1 MTITARE
8 IVKSIKETKIYISSS
23 DEIDQTVKY
32 VLTDFVSIIESSL
45 DMLKSLPS
53 DNTKSIT
60 HLREIQYM
68 TTYEREAIT
77 QELYDYISLLK
88 LHKIL

>member
-8 IVKSIKETKIYISSS
+8 IVKTIKESNIYISSS

-32 VLTDFVSIIESSL
+32 VLTDFASKIDSSL

>member
-8 IVKSIKETKIYISSS
+8 IVKSIKESNIYISAS
-23 DEIDQTVKY
+23 DEIDQTIKY

>member
-8 IVKSIKETKIYISSS
+8 IVKAIKETNIYISSS

-32 VLTDFVSIIESSL
+32 VMTDFVSKVGSSL
-45 DMLKSLPS
+45 DLLKSLPS

-68 TTYEREAIT
+68 TTYEHEALT

>member
-8 IVKSIKETKIYISSS
+8 IVKSIKESNIYIGSSE
-23 DEIDQTVKY
+23 EIEQTVKY
-32 VLTDFVSIIESSL
+32 VITDFVVKLESSL
-45 DMLKSLPS
+45 DLLKSLPS

-60 HLREIQYM
+60 HLRDIQYM

>member
-8 IVKSIKETKIYISSS
+8 IVKTIKESNIYISSS

-32 VLTDFVSIIESSL
+32 VITDFTSKLDSSL
-45 DMLKSLPS
+45 DLLKSLPS

-60 HLREIQYM
+60 HLRETQYM

>member
-8 IVKSIKETKIYISSS
+8 IVKTIKESNIYISTA
-23 DEIDQTVKY
+23 DEVDQTVKY
-32 VLTDFVSIIESSL
+32 VLSDFISRLESTL
-45 DMLKSLPS
+45 DLLKSLPS
-53 DNTKSIT
+53 DNTKSIS
-60 HLREIQYM
+60 HLREIEYM

-77 QELYDYISLLK
+77 QELYDYISLIK

>member
-32 VLTDFVSIIESSL
+32 VLTDFISIIESSL
-45 DMLKSLPS
+45 DLLKSLPS

>member
-8 IVKSIKETKIYISSS
+8 IVKTIKETNIYISSS
-23 DEIDQTVKY
+23 DEIDQTVKH
-32 VLTDFVSIIESSL
+32 VMSDFVAKVGSSL
-45 DMLKSLPS
+45 DLLKALPS
-53 DNTKSIT
+53 DNTKSIA
-60 HLREIQYM
+60 HLRDIQYM
-68 TTYEREAIT
+68 TIYEHEAIT

>member
-1 MTITARE
+1 MTITTRE
-8 IVKSIKETKIYISSS
+8 VVKAIKESNIYISTA
-23 DEIDQTVKY
+23 DEVDQTVKY
-32 VLTDFVSIIESSL
+32 VLSDFISRLESTL
-45 DMLKSLPS
+45 DLLKSLPS
-53 DNTKSIT
+53 DNTKSIS
-60 HLREIQYM
+60 HLREIEYM

>member
-8 IVKSIKETKIYISSS
+8 IVKSIKETKIYISAS

-45 DMLKSLPS
+45 DLLKSLPS

>member
-8 IVKSIKETKIYISSS
+8 IVKSIKESNIYISSS

-32 VLTDFVSIIESSL
+32 VLSDFISRLESTL
-45 DMLKSLPS
+45 DLLKSLPS
-53 DNTKSIT
+53 DNTKSIA
-60 HLREIQYM
+60 HLREIEYM
-68 TTYEREAIT
+68 TIYEREAIT
-77 QELYDYISLLK
+77 QELYDYITLLK